1 MREFGKFGQEV
12 METVSEGKMSDWVS
26 KTNACKVGV
35 RD

>member
-12 METVSEGKMSDWVS
+12 METVSEGKIENLRNLV
-26 KTNACKVGV
+26 KTCTV